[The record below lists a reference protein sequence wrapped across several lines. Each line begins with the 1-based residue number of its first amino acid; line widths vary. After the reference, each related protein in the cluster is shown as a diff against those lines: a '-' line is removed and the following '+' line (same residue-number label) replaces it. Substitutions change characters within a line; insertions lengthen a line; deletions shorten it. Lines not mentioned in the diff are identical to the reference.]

1 MISLIQGLVVL
12 VVWYAVVRAVLMV
25 MKDEYYRDVTDA
37 HEIVGYIS
45 LGMVAIEVALLVGFI
60 YI

>member
-25 MKDEYYRDVTDA
+25 MKDTPESKSVCV
-37 HEIVGYIS
+37 EIVGYITF
-45 LGMVAIEVALLVGFI
+45 GMVAIEIALLVGFI

>member
-25 MKDEYYRDVTDA
+25 MKDEDYRDVAGA
-37 HEIVGYIS
+37 HEIVGYIT